1 MTDKGGQNGLDSS
14 MRKLSGLDLFSGIGG
29 ISQALEPWVKTAAY
43 CENFKPSQAILLSR
57 MGRGE
62 IDIAPIWDDVCSLGA
77 GHLPRIDIIAGGF
90 PCQDISITGLRRG
103 LAGKRSGLFFE
114 IARLTEEL
122 RPSYVFL
129 ENVAGI
135 ASLGGEEVVSTIT
148 QMGYDCRWGC
158 LTSAD
163 VGYPT
168 KRERWWLLASSNKA
182 RSERERL
189 ERGVYPPEHCSGV
202 SSNPPDRDLVGPDSP
217 EWKRLLKTRPEIA
230 PAVLGSPDG
239 IQHWFDRLGA
249 LGNSVNPALAR
260 EAFQRLIGIKPAY

>member
-1 MTDKGGQNGLDSS
+1 VDNTG
-14 MRKLSGLDLFSGIGG
+14 RKLAGLDLFSGIGG
-29 ISQALEPWVKTAAY
+29 ISQALEPWVRTAAY

-62 IDIAPIWDDVCSLGA
+62 IDIAPIWDDVTTLGA
-77 GHLPRIDIIAGGF
+77 GILPRIDIIAGGF

-114 IARLTEEL
+114 IARLAEEL
-122 RPSYVFL
+122 RPSFIFL

-135 ASLGGEEVVSTIT
+135 SSIGGEEVVSTIT

-182 RSERERL
+182 RTEREGL
-189 ERGVYPPEHCSGV
+189 ERGVYPAVNCGRF
-202 SSNPPDRDLVGPDSP
+202 SSNPPDRDLVGPESNQ
-217 EWKRLLKTRPEIA
+217 WKRLLETRPEIA
-230 PAVLGSPDG
+230 PAVLGNPNG

-260 EAFQRLIGIKPAY
+260 EAFQKLSGLKA